1 MIDCRLRHRRLFPPT
16 DGPMALRHKG
26 SREVRVLTADGEI
39 ELERRYFWARGSG
52 GVFPADALV
61 GIDQGRV
68 SPGAREILC
77 RLGMVQDFRQAAQDA
92 ARIGNVPVGKEK
104 LRQLV
109 EGEAATITQARDSGK
124 FEAAWTSADAKLDEK
139 KQDSPTRVYLGVDG
153 VMAPTVTQLE
163 KAKRRKNQSIRRQQR
178 SASGIGNAKPLP
190 PARQGTDERYKEMK
204 IGLFYDQQKSRRH
217 AFVTAGDSDAF
228 GPLLKEHARQI
239 AFEQADE
246 CISLTDGAKWIAGQI
261 CRILLLIKVMMLDF
275 YHLSQHVHAA
285 AKCCLGE
292 TQEAK
297 DWTAARLKE
306 IRELGVTPVLSAI
319 DALTKK
325 IRAPDKRESLRSLR
339 DYIVARLDLLDYRM
353 ALAKGHD
360 IGSGP
365 TEAMCKTLTLRLKR
379 PGMKWDRDHAAA
391 MMNLTALYDS
401 GQAKAY
407 WALAA

>member
-1 MIDCRLRHRRLFPPT
+1 M
-16 DGPMALRHKG
+16 RHKG
-26 SREVRVLTADGEI
+26 SRAVRVLTADGEI
-39 ELERRYFWARGSG
+39 ELERRYFWAKGQG
-52 GVFPADALV
+52 GLFPADASV
-61 GIDQGRV
+61 GIEQGRV

-77 RLGMVQDFRQAAQDA
+77 RLGMVQDFRQAADDA

-109 EGEAATITQARDSGK
+109 ESEAAAVTQARDSGQLQ
-124 FEAAWTSADAKLDEK
+124 AAWTSADAKVQVGVPGESL
-139 KQDSPTRVYLGVDG
+139 TRVYAGVDG
-153 VMAPTVTQLE
+153 VMAPTVTQQE
-163 KAKRRKNQSIRRQQR
+163 KDKRRKNQSIRRQQR
-178 SASGIGNAKPLP
+178 SALGVGNAKPLP
-190 PARQGTDERYKEMK
+190 PARPGSDERFKEMK
-204 IGLFYDQQKSRRH
+204 IGLFYDQQKKHRH
-217 AFVTAGDSDAF
+217 AFVTEANHEAF
-228 GPLLKEHARQI
+228 GKLLKTHARQV

-261 CRILLLIKVMMLDF
+261 CRMLLLIKVMLLDF

-292 TQEAK
+292 TQEAR
-297 DWTAARLKE
+297 DWIAARLKE
-306 IRELGVTPVLSAI
+306 IKELGVTPVLAAI
-319 DALTKK
+319 DALAKK
-325 IRAPDKRESLRSLR
+325 IRAPAKRESLRSLR
-339 DYIVARLDLLDYRM
+339 DYVVARVELLDYPM
-353 ALAKGHD
+353 ALAKGYD

-407 WALAA
+407 WSTAA

>member
-1 MIDCRLRHRRLFPPT
+1 
-16 DGPMALRHKG
+16 
-26 SREVRVLTADGEI
+26 
-39 ELERRYFWARGSG
+39 
-52 GVFPADALV
+52 LV

-77 RLGMVQDFRQAAQDA
+77 RLGMVQDFRQAADDA
-92 ARIGNVPVGKEK
+92 KRIGNVPVGKEK

-109 EGEAATITQARDSGK
+109 ESEAASITQTRDDGK
-124 FEAAWTSADAKLDEK
+124 LPAAWTSLDAKVDAAKGVSL
-139 KQDSPTRVYLGVDG
+139 TRVYAGVDG
-153 VMAPTVTQLE
+153 VLVPTVTQSE
-163 KAKRRKNQSIRRQQR
+163 KDKRRKNHSIRRQQR
-178 SASGIGNAKPLP
+178 STADVGNAKPLP
-190 PARQGTDERYKEMK
+190 PARKGSDQRFKEMK
-204 IGLFYDQQKSRRH
+204 IGLFYDQGKKHRH
-217 AFVTAGDSDAF
+217 AFVTEANSDAF
-228 GPLLKEHARQI
+228 GPLLKEHARQV

-261 CRILLLIKVMMLDF
+261 CRVLLLIKVMLLDF

-292 TQEAK
+292 TQEAME
-297 DWTAARLKE
+297 WAAARLKE
-306 IRELGVTPVLSAI
+306 IKEPGVTAVLAAI
-319 DALTKK
+319 DALAKR
-325 IRAPDKRESLRSLR
+325 IRAPAGRESLRSLR
-339 DYIVARLDLLDYRM
+339 AYLVARLELLDYRT
-353 ALAKGHD
+353 ALARGYD

-407 WALAA
+407 WSNAA

>member
-1 MIDCRLRHRRLFPPT
+1 
-16 DGPMALRHKG
+16 
-26 SREVRVLTADGEI
+26 VRVLTADGEI
-39 ELERRYFWARGSG
+39 ELSRRYFWAKGAE
-52 GVFPADALV
+52 GVFPADASV

-77 RLGMVQDFRQAAQDA
+77 RLGMVQDFRQAADDA
-92 ARIGNVPVGKEK
+92 KRIGNVPVGKEK

-109 EGEAATITQARDSGK
+109 ESEAASITQTRDDGK
-124 FEAAWTSADAKLDEK
+124 LPAAWTSLDAKVDAAKGVSL
-139 KQDSPTRVYLGVDG
+139 TRVYAGVDG
-153 VMAPTVTQLE
+153 VLVPTVTQSE
-163 KAKRRKNQSIRRQQR
+163 TDTRRKNHSIRRQQR
-178 SASGIGNAKPLP
+178 STADVGNAKPLP
-190 PARQGTDERYKEMK
+190 PARKGSDQRFKEMK
-204 IGLFYDQQKSRRH
+204 IGLFYDQGKKHRH
-217 AFVTAGDSDAF
+217 AFVTEANSDAF
-228 GPLLKEHARQI
+228 GPLLKEHARQV

-261 CRILLLIKVMMLDF
+261 CRVLLLIKVMLLDF

-292 TQEAK
+292 TQEAME
-297 DWTAARLKE
+297 WAAARLKE
-306 IRELGVTPVLSAI
+306 IKEPGVTAVLVAI
-319 DALTKK
+319 DALAKK
-325 IRAPDKRESLRSLR
+325 IRAPAGRESLRSLR
-339 DYIVARLDLLDYRM
+339 AYLAARLELLDYRT
-353 ALAKGHD
+353 ALARGYD

-407 WALAA
+407 WSNAA

>member
-1 MIDCRLRHRRLFPPT
+1 MR
-16 DGPMALRHKG
+16 GKG
-26 SREVRVLTADGEI
+26 SRAARVITADGEI
-39 ELERRYFWARGSG
+39 QLSRRYFWAKEKG
-52 GVFPADALV
+52 GTFPADAAV

-77 RLGMVQDFRQAAQDA
+77 RLGMVQDFRQAADDA
-92 ARIGNVPVGKEK
+92 ARIGNVPVGKER

-109 EGEAATITQARDSGK
+109 ESEAAAVTQARDSGALQ
-124 FEAAWTSADAKLDEK
+124 AAWTSADAKLESGVEG
-139 KQDSPTRVYLGVDG
+139 QSLTRVYAGVDG
-153 VMAPTVTQLE
+153 VMAPTVTQQE
-163 KAKRRKNQSIRRQQR
+163 KDKRRKNQAIRRQQR
-178 SASGIGNAKPLP
+178 SAGGVGNARPLT
-190 PARQGTDERYKEMK
+190 PARAGSDERFKEMK
-204 IGLFYDQQKSRRH
+204 IGLFYDQEKKHRH
-217 AFVTAGDSDAF
+217 AFVTEANHEAF
-228 GPLLKEHARQI
+228 GKLLKAHAGQV
-239 AFEQADE
+239 AFEQADQ
-246 CISLTDGAKWIAGQI
+246 CISLTDGAKWIAAQI
-261 CRILLLIKVMMLDF
+261 CRMLLLIKVMLLDF
-275 YHLSQHVHAA
+275 YHLSQHMHEA

-306 IRELGVTPVLSAI
+306 IKELGAGATLSAI

-325 IRAPDKRESLRSLR
+325 IRAPAKRESLRRLR
-339 DYIVARLDLLDYRM
+339 DYIVARLELLNYPM
-353 ALAKGHD
+353 ALANGYD

-407 WALAA
+407 WSTAA